1 MKINVYTSVDQT
13 IEKMARH
20 FTSIVNTAIGISN
33 QCNIVL
39 SGGSSPKRL
48 YELLASYPYKSE
60 VDWSKIY
67 FFFGDERY
75 VPFNHSDYNGLMV
88 KKALFDPLNI
98 SDHQVFYIS
107 TVLNPEA
114 AALEYSHRIT
124 SHFRNQAIRFDLVLL
139 GLGDNAHTAS
149 LFPHTNVLHET
160 DALVSAV
167 YLENS
172 TRITMTV
179 PLINNA
185 YAIAFL
191 VYGKYKAEAV
201 KQVLEGERNG
211 EKFPAQLIQT
221 DEGSIDWFLDE
232 EAASLLSFVH

>member
-20 FTSIVNTAIGISN
+20 FNSIVNTAIGISN
-33 QCNIVL
+33 QCNIAL

-48 YELLASYPYKSE
+48 YELLASHPYKSE
-60 VDWSKIY
+60 IDWSKMY

-75 VPFNHSDYNGLMV
+75 VPFNHPDYNGLMV
-88 KKALFDPLNI
+88 RKALFDPLNI

-107 TVLNPEA
+107 TVLNPES
-114 AALEYSHRIT
+114 AALEYSHRII
-124 SHFRNQAIRFDLVLL
+124 SHFKNQPIRFDFVLL

-149 LFPHTNVLHET
+149 LFPHTDVLNET

-172 TRITMTV
+172 TRITMTAR
-179 PLINNA
+179 LINNA

-191 VYGKYKAEAV
+191 VYGKNKAEAV
-201 KQVLEGERNG
+201 KQVLEGERST

-221 DEGSIDWFLDE
+221 DEGSINWFLDE
-232 EAASLLSFVH
+232 EAASLLSAAH